1 MKIKPF
7 FVFLIISLI
16 LQAVKVN
23 SQTVSPFKLRYQT
36 EQKGGIV
43 YVSNTILS
51 CENCDAVNELPP
63 NGKSDNNNFIMHYI
77 DIDAST
83 ETFSSSS
90 ADLIL
95 PDCSSITFA
104 GLYWG
109 GAISSTNSRFKDKNK
124 IKLKKPGATAYIDL
138 TADKTWGGQS
148 FKDIT
153 SIVKLSQPSNGTFT
167 VANVV
172 ADEGVVNV
180 YAGWTI
186 VIAYKHDLMPLRNLS
201 VFEGLVGI
209 NFLSNVEFSISGFF
223 SPPNGPVNFDFGFVA
238 YDGDRS
244 YSGDYLEINNQKV
257 FDSAHNSDNLF
268 NSSITNNGEVV
279 QSRNPAYNNTL
290 GYESSIIHL
299 NNADFRYLKNGARSA
314 LINLDTDI
322 ESYLIGVLTA
332 SIDIY
337 NPNIQLSHQ
346 YRNISKYG
354 ISVQAGETVELQYD
368 LKNTGNDGS
377 TNTVFIDTIPS
388 LFAYVKGSIEV
399 QDINGNWKALS
410 DQSVDDAGEYMEAGR
425 RVLVRLGEGANASR
439 GGAVPADGQLKVR
452 YKMQLIDDAELLGCA
467 PAPVS
472 KYGWLQYSGNV
483 NPDKSWKVASDKAFS
498 QYDCS
503 GVRSPLVLALE
514 PPLPPGDLNLTFYC
528 PVSVADLAL
537 PKGYSLYKED
547 NTTASR
553 GMPMPVAKISESGTY
568 KAYRRLAA
576 GCEFSYTIRVNMASI
591 GIAAQ
596 PAPRKIVEGKSAEFS
611 VETSGPD
618 VKYQWQE
625 DSGYDSWTDIPGA
638 TDRILTL
645 RSVSLSKN
653 RSRYRALIS
662 NPCGQKLVSYAV
674 LLNVV
679 ESEEGTLFVP
689 NAFRP
694 NSAVEELTHFI
705 VKGRKLSRW
714 QMRVYNK
721 WDQLIWETT
730 KLNPDGS
737 PAEGWDGKIGGQDAA
752 QGIYLWAISAVF
764 CDGSEWQ
771 GMSFNQSAPR
781 KTGIVYL
788 IR

>member
-1 MKIKPF
+1 M
-7 FVFLIISLI
+7 
-16 LQAVKVN
+16 
-23 SQTVSPFKLRYQT
+23 R
-36 EQKGGIV
+36 
-43 YVSNTILS
+43 
-51 CENCDAVNELPP
+51 
-63 NGKSDNNNFIMHYI
+63 YI
-77 DIDAST
+77 DVDPSA

-90 ADLIL
+90 ADLNL
-95 PDCSSITFA
+95 PDCSSVTFA

-109 GAISSTNSRFKDKNK
+109 GSVSSSNSRYNGRNK
-124 IKLKKPGATAYIDL
+124 VKLKLPGAASYIDL
-138 TADKTWGGQS
+138 TADERTDLQY
-148 FKDIT
+148 FKNIT
-153 SIVKLSQPSNGTFT
+153 SIVNSVSSIEGTFT

-172 ADEGVVNV
+172 ANEGLKDV

-186 VIAYKHDLMPLRNLS
+186 VIVYKQNEMALRDLS
-201 VFEGLVGI
+201 VFDG
-209 NFLSNVEFSISGFF
+209 FLNIQPNNHIDFTVSGF
-223 SPPNGPVNFDFGFVA
+223 STPHRGPVNLDFGFVA
-238 YDGDRS
+238 YDGDS
-244 YSGDYLEINNQKV
+244 GYTGDYLTINNQPI
-257 FDSAHNSDNLF
+257 FDQVHDQNNTF
-268 NSSITNNGEVV
+268 NSSITSNGKVV
-279 QSRNPAYNNTL
+279 KNRYPAYTNTL
-290 GYESSIIHL
+290 GYDASVMRLENQDYRH
-299 NNADFRYLKNGARSA
+299 LKNSDTSA
-314 LINLDTDI
+314 LISLKTVG
-322 ESYLIGVLTA
+322 EGYLIGVLTTA
-332 SIDIY
+332 IDIY
-337 NPNIQLSHQ
+337 SPSIELSHQ
-346 YRNISKYG
+346 YRNTNKYG
-354 ISVQAGETVELQYD
+354 TSIQAGETVELQYD

-388 LFAYVKGSIEV
+388 LFTYVKGSIEV
-399 QDINGNWKALS
+399 QDVNGNWSTLS
-410 DQSVDDAGEYMEAGR
+410 DQSGDDGGEYMEAGR

-483 NPDKSWKVASDKAFS
+483 NPDKNWKVASDKAFS

-547 NTTASR
+547 NTVASR
-553 GMPMPVAKISESGTY
+553 GVPVPVAKVSESGTY

-638 TDRILTL
+638 TDRMLTL
-645 RSVSLSKN
+645 RNVSLSKN
-653 RSRYRALIS
+653 RSRYRALVS
-662 NPCGQKLVSYAV
+662 NPCGQKLVSYEV
-674 LLNVV
+674 LLDVV
-679 ESEEGTLFVP
+679 ESKEGALFVP
-689 NAFRP
+689 NAFKP
-694 NSAVEELTHFI
+694 NSAVEELTHFM
-705 VKGRKLSRW
+705 VKGHKLSRW

-737 PAEGWDGKIGGQDAA
+737 PAEGWDGKIGGQDAP
-752 QGIYLWAISAVF
+752 QDIYLWAITAVF
-764 CDGSEWQ
+764 CDGSEWK
-771 GMSFNQSAPR
+771 GMSFNQSEPK
-781 KTGIVYL
+781 KTGLVYL